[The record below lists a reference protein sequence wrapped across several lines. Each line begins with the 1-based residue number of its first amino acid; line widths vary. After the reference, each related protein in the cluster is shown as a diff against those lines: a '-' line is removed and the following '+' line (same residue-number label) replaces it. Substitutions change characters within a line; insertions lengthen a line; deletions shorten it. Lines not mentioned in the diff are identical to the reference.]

1 MRLSRIGRWEG
12 HHVCYV
18 GNEEMLESN
27 IRRNSRKYI
36 ENAVLVGLVVEDTR
50 IVTYPSLSL
59 IPVDAFNRH
68 RLYNTIIS

>member
-1 MRLSRIGRWEG
+1 
-12 HHVCYV
+12 
-18 GNEEMLESN
+18 MLESN

>member
-12 HHVCYV
+12 DHVCHV

-36 ENAVLVGLVVEDTR
+36 ENAVLVGLVV
-50 IVTYPSLSL
+50 LK
-59 IPVDAFNRH
+59 IPV
-68 RLYNTIIS
+68 